1 MSTSDQRRSDPLRSD
16 TARGEDRSP
25 DAVLAA
31 ARQAIDQVMARTS
44 GGPAGGSRNGSSGG
58 ASGGSGDH
66 GAPLPG
72 GLAGVWRG
80 AERAPVPAEPP
91 DPAAPVGAA
100 AEDGPAAPAGAVSP
114 DDPEY
119 TKAKKRALN
128 MLAARDHAT
137 AELRSKLVRKEH
149 PEDVVDTLLDRLTAS
164 GLLDD
169 EQFAAGFVRARR
181 ESRAL
186 SVRALRQ
193 ELMKKGISESIAQ
206 RALEDIDDEFDL
218 AYGVALKK
226 ARSTTHLPHDT
237 RLRRTLGML
246 ARRGFPQSVCMAA
259 ARRALEDA

>member
-1 MSTSDQRRSDPLRSD
+1 MSTSDAHRR
-16 TARGEDRSP
+16 EDRSAE
-25 DAVLAA
+25 AVLAA
-31 ARQAIDQVMARTS
+31 ARQAIDEVMARS
-44 GGPAGGSRNGSSGG
+44 SSGATGDSG
-58 ASGGSGDH
+58 AAGSPDG

-80 AERAPVPAEPP
+80 AERAPVPAEP
-91 DPAAPVGAA
+91 
-100 AEDGPAAPAGAVSP
+100 AAPAASDAEDESAALAGGVSA

-119 TKAKKRALN
+119 KRAKKRALN

-137 AELRSKLVRKEH
+137 EELRSKLLRKEH

-193 ELMKKGISESIAQ
+193 ELTKKGIPESVSEH
-206 RALEDIDDEFDL
+206 ALEDIDDEFDL
-218 AYGVALKK
+218 AYEVALKK
-226 ARSTTHLPHDT
+226 ARSTANLPHDT

>member
-1 MSTSDQRRSDPLRSD
+1 MSTSDAHRR
-16 TARGEDRSP
+16 EDRSP

-44 GGPAGGSRNGSSGG
+44 GRPAGGSGDGSGG
-58 ASGGSGDH
+58 GALGDSGDRGSPEG

-80 AERAPVPAEPP
+80 AERSPAT
-91 DPAAPVGAA
+91 AAPADAGGTAD
-100 AEDGPAAPAGAVSP
+100 EDGSAASAGAVSP

-119 TKAKKRALN
+119 MRAKKRALN

-193 ELMKKGISESIAQ
+193 ELTKKGIPESVSD

-218 AYGVALKK
+218 AYEVALKK
-226 ARSTTHLPHDT
+226 ARSTANLPHDT

>member
-1 MSTSDQRRSDPLRSD
+1 MSTSDAHRR
-16 TARGEDRSP
+16 EDRSP
-25 DAVLAA
+25 EAVLAA
-31 ARQAIDQVMARTS
+31 ARQAIDEVMARS
-44 GGPAGGSRNGSSGG
+44 SSGATGDSG
-58 ASGGSGDH
+58 AAGSPDG

-72 GLAGVWRG
+72 RLAGVWRG
-80 AERAPVPAEPP
+80 AEPAPVPAA
-91 DPAAPVGAA
+91 PAASD
-100 AEDGPAAPAGAVSP
+100 AEDESAALAGGGSP
-114 DDPEY
+114 DDPED
-119 TKAKKRALN
+119 KRAKKRALN

-137 AELRSKLVRKEH
+137 EELRSKLLRKEH

-193 ELMKKGISESIAQ
+193 ELTKKGIPESVSEH
-206 RALEDIDDEFDL
+206 ALEDLDDEYDL
-218 AYGVALKK
+218 AYEVALKK
-226 ARSTTHLPHDT
+226 ARSTANLPHDT

>member
-1 MSTSDQRRSDPLRSD
+1 MSTSDAHRR
-16 TARGEDRSP
+16 EDRSAE
-25 DAVLAA
+25 AVLAA
-31 ARQAIDQVMARTS
+31 ARQAIDEVMARS
-44 GGPAGGSRNGSSGG
+44 SSGATGDSG
-58 ASGGSGDH
+58 AAGSPDG

-80 AERAPVPAEPP
+80 AEPAPVPAA
-91 DPAAPVGAA
+91 PAASD
-100 AEDGPAAPAGAVSP
+100 AEDESAALAGGVSP

-119 TKAKKRALN
+119 KRAKKRALN

-137 AELRSKLVRKEH
+137 EELRSKLLRKEH

-193 ELMKKGISESIAQ
+193 ELTKKGIPESVSEH
-206 RALEDIDDEFDL
+206 ALEDLDDEYDL
-218 AYGVALKK
+218 AYEVALKK
-226 ARSTTHLPHDT
+226 ARSTANLPHDT